1 MKAGSAPPED
11 KRTVYIVED
20 DDAVRDA
27 LTMLLTAV
35 GLKVQAFDSPLRF
48 LEHYR
53 SGGPSCLVLDV
64 RMPHMTGLELQ
75 DQLLAR
81 DAHIPLIFIS
91 GHGDIPMAV
100 EAVKK
105 GALDFLEKPFE
116 HHRLLCGVLDALE
129 GDASRRSETVTR
141 ETRVSRVAALTDRE
155 REVLERILD
164 GKPNRVVAK
173 ELFITLK
180 TVEFHRARIMGKL
193 GVKNAAE
200 LFRFCLEGEALPRA
214 Q

>member
-1 MKAGSAPPED
+1 MKPADTVPGD
-11 KRTVYIVED
+11 DRTVYVVED

-27 LTMLLTAV
+27 LTMLLTTA
-35 GLKVQAFDSPLRF
+35 GLKVRAFESPLRF
-48 LEHYR
+48 LEDYR

-64 RMPHMTGLELQ
+64 RMPQMSGLELQ
-75 DQLLAR
+75 DKLIAR
-81 DAHIPLIFIS
+81 GVQVPTIFIS

-129 GDASRRSETVTR
+129 GDASRRSEATTR
-141 ETRVSRVAALTDRE
+141 EARIARMAALTDRE

-164 GKPNRVVAK
+164 GKPNRVVAQ
-173 ELFITLK
+173 ELHITLK
-180 TVEFHRARIMGKL
+180 TVEFHRARIMVKL
-193 GVKNAAE
+193 GAKNAAE
-200 LFRFCLEGEALPRA
+200 LFRFCIEAGTLPPP
-214 Q
+214 